1 MDCCALKALS
11 NVILTTAKV
20 LLFAVVI
27 VCSGCQSF
35 SNNAEMIDVS
45 SPVEAQL
52 LDIAEDFRI
61 VQLDEEENSIGNIT
75 FAKVY
80 GDDIFLLDESLRAIF
95 HFNKDGCLLNVLNS
109 KGRAKS
115 EYVDIF
121 SYAYS
126 PEKGLLFI
134 HSRSSK
140 SIKVYSVADM
150 SFRYELQ
157 IGRYLYGVEMLSD
170 NTLLAV
176 QSPDR
181 TQVGTIFTID
191 AETGAVTEIMTGIRK
206 DQWRY
211 VAKSQGFHPIKDGG
225 LALCVPG
232 YPNRIMKCTADG
244 LEEMAQFVMKGGT
257 LDKKFWRMSAD
268 DAESAFH
275 YAIRQR
281 DYYPDYCFLPCFAIG
296 GDSGVS
302 SFWAITGN
310 QISTFNLAM
319 NLYAKGKMYKPVLPD
334 GSLTRAV
341 GLSAEGEYLILVRTE
356 QIKDY
361 LNEDVKSEHS
371 LLFCRF

>member
-1 MDCCALKALS
+1 MYCYALRALS
-11 NVILTTAKV
+11 NVLLTTAKV
-20 LLFAVVI
+20 LLFAVVF
-27 VCSGCQSF
+27 VCSGCRSV
-35 SNNAEMIDVS
+35 SDKAEIIDVS
-45 SPVEAQL
+45 RPVEAQL

-61 VQLDEEENSIGNIT
+61 VQLDEEEYSIGEIIS
-75 FAKVY
+75 AKIY
-80 GDDIFLLDESLRAIF
+80 GDEFFLLDNSLRGIF
-95 HFNKDGCLLNVLNS
+95 HFNKDGRLLNVLDC

-115 EYVDIF
+115 EYVDID

-140 SIKVYSVADM
+140 TIKVYSVTDM
-150 SFRYELQ
+150 SFRYELPLE
-157 IGRYLYGVEMLSD
+157 RYLNAMEMLSD
-170 NTLLAV
+170 NTIFAV
-176 QSPDR
+176 QDNVK
-181 TQVGTIFTID
+181 THEGAFITID
-191 AETGAVTEIMTGIRK
+191 AESGAITEIVTGIK
-206 DQWRY
+206 DDQWNY
-211 VAKSQGFHPIKDGG
+211 VVNQSLYRMKYGG

-232 YPNRIMKCTADG
+232 YPNRIIKCTADG
-244 LEEMAQFVMKGGT
+244 VEEIVQFIMKGGS

-268 DAESAFH
+268 DGESAFH

-281 DYYPDYCFLPCFAIG
+281 YDYPDYCFLPCFAIG

-310 QISTFNLAM
+310 GISKYNLAF

-334 GSLTRAV
+334 GSLTNAL
-341 GLSAEGEYLILVRTE
+341 GLSAEGEYVTLVRTE

-361 LNEDVKSEHS
+361 LNEDIKSEHS